1 MAWTLTGEYFESCS
15 CDVLCP
21 CIFSQATAMPT
32 RGSCIAVLGF
42 RVDGG
47 ALEGT
52 ELGGTTFAILLETP
66 GPMSHANGRNE
77 IYIGSGASGAQRAAL
92 ERILSGA
99 LGGSPAGIHG
109 LAPNFLGFKEAP
121 IAFTV
126 DGERRELRIDGVGE
140 QSVIGLPGL
149 GGEVLKLNGTGHP
162 ASNELALARAATA
175 TFKDDQFSVD
185 NSGQN
190 GHFAKFDWA
199 A

>member
-1 MAWTLTGEYFESCS
+1 MAWTLNGEYFESCS

-21 CIFSQATAMPT
+21 CIFSQATAVPT

-47 ALEGT
+47 SFEGA
-52 ELGGTTFAILLETP
+52 ELGGTTFVILLETP
-66 GPMSHANGRNE
+66 GPMADANGRNE
-77 IYIGSGASGAQRAAL
+77 IYIGAGASSEQRAAL
-92 ERILSGA
+92 EHILSGT

-121 IAFTV
+121 ISFTIEG
-126 DGERRELRIDGVGE
+126 DRRELRIEGVGE
-140 QSVIGLPGL
+140 QSVIGLPGMGGELLKL
-149 GGEVLKLNGTGHP
+149 GGAGHP
-162 ASNELALARAATA
+162 ASNELALARAVTA

-190 GHFAKFDWA
+190 GHFAKFNWA

>member
-1 MAWTLTGEYFESCS
+1 MAWTLSGEYFESCS

-21 CIFSQATAMPT
+21 CIFSQATATPT
-32 RGSCIAVLGF
+32 RGSCTAVLGF
-42 RVDGG
+42 QVSSGS
-47 ALEGT
+47 LEGT
-52 ELGGTTFAILLETP
+52 DLGGTTFVILLETP
-66 GPMSHANGRNE
+66 GPMADANGRNE
-77 IYIGSGASGAQRAAL
+77 IYIGSGASVAQRAAL
-92 ERILSGA
+92 ERILGGTM
-99 LGGSPAGIHG
+99 GGSPAGIQG

-121 IAFTV
+121 ISFTIEG
-126 DGERRELRIDGVGE
+126 DRRALQIAGVGE

-149 GGEVLKLNGTGHP
+149 GGEALKLNGTGHP

-175 TFKDDQFSVD
+175 TFKDDLFSVD